1 MLFVEVK
8 EKTSIVTNLLL
19 LSRRRCNCSPS
30 ETLGSSSGM
39 AERPAFLQSTV
50 TTPGALVHLQ
60 GSGHPTVSGH
70 VREAIGKS
78 LRRTFEEGELKKEE
92 ERGVSFK
99 LGSPSWQAIV
109 EGS

>member
-1 MLFVEVK
+1 MICTAFETMVVD
-8 EKTSIVTNLLL
+8 
-19 LSRRRCNCSPS
+19 CCSHH
-30 ETLGSSSGM
+30 
-39 AERPAFLQSTV
+39 LQSTV

-60 GSGHPTVSGH
+60 GSGHPTESGH

-109 EGS
+109 VGST